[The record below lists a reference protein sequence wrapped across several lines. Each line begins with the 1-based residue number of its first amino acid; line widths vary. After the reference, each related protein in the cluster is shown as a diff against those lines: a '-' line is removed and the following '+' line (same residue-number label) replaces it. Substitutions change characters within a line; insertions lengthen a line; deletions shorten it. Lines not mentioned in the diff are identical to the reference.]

1 MNLEYSVQ
9 AITTITLDQDEA
21 EEISYVLR
29 QGLQAMYEAGETNE
43 AVADLRDTLANWARQ

>member
-1 MNLEYSVQ
+1 MDMKYSMV
-9 AITTITLDQDEA
+9 ANITVAMDQDEA
-21 EEISYVLR
+21 EEVSYVLR